1 MAAFCLRKLI
11 HQVTRNETTCLSR
24 SFGGFLKPLIQKT
37 PLASL
42 WATTVGTK
50 QRPVFVPTESFSSGV
65 DANPKPVGKKKVT
78 PTTFGNVGRRIP
90 NKIVHLIDEKG
101 VSLGSMHR
109 RDVIQ
114 LMTERELKLVPL
126 NVDAEPPV
134 YGLMTGKQI
143 HEEQIRQREKA
154 KANPVTRPSELK
166 EMRLS
171 SVIAKHD
178 LEIKIKHI
186 QQWIDKKH
194 SVRISVPKK
203 NEDPE
208 TTPLLFVKIFEAVS
222 KTATYQSQP
231 RITGNKYVCVL
242 RHMSDK
248 ELQKQNMKK
257 VKDNKQSD
265 ILKKCGSE
273 APTSNELH

>member
-11 HQVTRNETTCLSR
+11 NQATRNETTCLSR
-24 SFGGFLKPLIQKT
+24 CFGGFLKPIIQKT

-42 WATTVGTK
+42 WATTIGTK
-50 QRPVFVPTESFSSGV
+50 ERLVFVPTKSFSSGV

-78 PTTFGNVGRRIP
+78 PTTFGNVGRRIL
-90 NKIVHLIDEKG
+90 NEIVHLIDEKG
-101 VSLGSMHR
+101 VSLGNMHR

-114 LMTERELKLVPL
+114 LMTERELKLVLL

-143 HEEQIRQREKA
+143 HAEQIRRKEKA
-154 KANPVTRPSELK
+154 KANPVTRPTELK
-166 EMRLS
+166 EIRLS

-186 QQWIDKKH
+186 QQWIDKKY
-194 SVRISVPKK
+194 SVKISVTKR

-208 TTPLLFVKIFEAVS
+208 TMPLLFANIFEALS
-222 KTATYQSQP
+222 EKATYQSQP
-231 RITGNKYVCVL
+231 RISGNKYVCVL

-257 VKDNKQSD
+257 VKDNKQND
-265 ILKKCGSE
+265 TLKKCGSE
-273 APTSNELH
+273 ATTSNELH